1 MAAGGTVKGGRRG
14 VSVRAVALGTLLL
27 PANAFLLVQMEMGR
41 SGGPYP
47 TTFSLFGNVVLWLV
61 LLVGLNRLLLRVRPS
76 AALSATEL
84 LTVYVMLCIGSA
96 IVSVDFLDVLVPMIG
111 HPVRFAD
118 GSNRWV
124 ERLIPN
130 LAPGFIVRDA
140 GALRGWYEGN
150 TSLYLP
156 RHLRAWAPP
165 VVLWSTFIAV
175 LLGTMACLASIMR
188 RRWTDH
194 ERLAFPVLAV
204 PLALCDDEAAL
215 WRQPGLWQGIAVA
228 GGITL
233 LNGLAQLIPALPT
246 LTVRAHDIGPSITE
260 RPWSAI
266 GWTPVSFYP
275 FAVGLG
281 FMLPVDLLFSCWF
294 FYLFFKAQRV
304 TGAMVGLSGAIPRF
318 PYVEEQCVGAYLAVA
333 LTALWTG
340 RRYVAQVL
348 RAIWQPLAD
357 ERDRELIS
365 YRLAWFGL
373 AAGTIW
379 LAWFFQRAGLP
390 WGWSLSA
397 MVLYLLIALACARMR
412 AELGPPA
419 HDLHFAGPERL
430 LTTFFGPRGFT
441 ARELGA
447 LTYFYWFNRAYRS
460 IPIAHQ
466 IESFKLAQTQHQP
479 PRAMLAPLLIATVV
493 GTLCGFWAHLDL
505 GYRWGVAAKMAG
517 HLRYFGSEAFNRLD
531 GWLTNPVPPDAS
543 ASIALLVGL
552 VEAGL
557 LQVVRLRWARWPFH
571 PLGLAIAGTYSMGM
585 VWVPMLIAWCAKS
598 LILRYGGIRGYRRAL
613 PFFIGLVLGDYVVGC
628 LWPVYGWIA
637 GVPTYSFQQ

>member
-1 MAAGGTVKGGRRG
+1 MVAGGTAMVGRRG
-14 VSVRAVALGTLLL
+14 VSARAVLLGAALL
-27 PANAFLLVQMEMGR
+27 PANAFWLVQMEMGR

-61 LLVGLNRLLLRVRPS
+61 ALVGLNRLVLRWRPRS
-76 AALSATEL
+76 ALSSSEL
-84 LTVYVMLCIGSA
+84 LTVYVMLCLGSA
-96 IVSVDFLDVLVPMIG
+96 IVSVDFLDVLVPMLG

-118 GSNRWV
+118 ASNRWA
-124 ERLIPN
+124 ERIVPH
-130 LAPGFIVRDA
+130 LAPGFVVRDA

-150 TSLYLP
+150 SSLYLA
-156 RHLRAWAPP
+156 RNLRAWAPP
-165 VVLWSTFIAV
+165 VVLWSSFIAV
-175 LLGTMACLASIMR
+175 LLGTMACLASIVR
-188 RRWTDH
+188 RRWVDH

-204 PLALCDDEAAL
+204 PLALCDDEASL
-215 WRQPGLWQGIAVA
+215 WRQSGLWYGMALA

-233 LNGLAQLIPALPT
+233 LNGLAQFVPALPT
-246 LTVRAHDIGPSITE
+246 LSVRAHDIAPGITN
-260 RPWSAI
+260 RPWNAI

-275 FAVGLG
+275 FAIGLG

-304 TGAMVGLSGAIPRF
+304 MGATLGLYGAIPRF

-340 RRYVAQVL
+340 RRYLAEVL
-348 RAIWQPLAD
+348 RAVVRSLPD
-357 ERDRELIS
+357 ERAREWLG
-365 YRLAWFGL
+365 YRAAWLGL
-373 AAGTIW
+373 AVGFAL
-379 LAWFFQRAGLP
+379 LAAFFQRAGLP
-390 WGWSLSA
+390 WGWSLA
-397 MVLYLLIALACARMR
+397 AVALYLLIALACARMR

-430 LTTFFGPRGFT
+430 LTTFFGPRSFNP
-441 ARELGA
+441 RELGA

-466 IESFKLAQTQHQP
+466 IESFKLAGTQHAP
-479 PRAMLAPLLIATVV
+479 PRAMLTPLLVATLL

-517 HLRYFGSEAFNRLD
+517 HLRYFGTEAFSRLD
-531 GWLTNPVPPDAS
+531 AWLTNPVPPDHS
-543 ASIALLVGL
+543 ASLALLVGVL
-552 VEAGL
+552 EAGL

-571 PLGLAIAGTYSMGM
+571 PLGLAIAGTWSMGM
-585 VWVPMLIAWCAKS
+585 IWVPMLIAWCAKS
-598 LILRYGGIRGYRRAL
+598 AILRYGGIRGYRRAL

-628 LWPVYGWIA
+628 AWPIYGWLA